1 MVCLQHQERGDGA
14 PKKGEKG
21 NGRDN
26 HSKENNTVRELR
38 VRAPENKADQD
49 YRHHSRRIYHR
60 STSEGSSLG
69 EEPGGAKLCN
79 LSRRLRPV
87 PAKGKIRAT
96 IGPKGGRKAPYTIK
110 QKGRRSPAE
119 RGENSMKQIT
129 REDIIKANAYGL
141 NHRDSLAS
149 YRTPVLMCA
158 LLWGQKGIDLSSAPT
173 VSGWRYGEN
182 VTGIS
187 HNYRED
193 VSEYGLSLAAL
204 DGETACGSEVWF
216 AERDIV
222 RCQGVL
228 LPKKGSD
235 GEPLVLPIGGE
246 DLDN

>member
-1 MVCLQHQERGDGA
+1 MSQEDVAVAIGMSVDSVGRYEAGKA
-14 PKKGEKG
+14 PRGEKLG
-21 NGRDN
+21 LLAHALGVSIAYLMGEDVGVTP
-26 HSKENNTVRELR
+26 SDKIIDGCTAR
-38 VRAPENKADQD
+38 V
-49 YRHHSRRIYHR
+49 YRGKIW
-60 STSEGSSLG
+60 GFLG
-69 EEPGGAKLCN
+69 EIAYKLLTNAKSYGMLTA
-79 LSRRLRPV
+79 SRE
-87 PAKGKIRAT
+87 
-96 IGPKGGRKAPYTIK
+96 
-110 QKGRRSPAE
+110 GRRSPEE

-129 REDIIKANAYGL
+129 REDIIEANAYGL

-158 LLWGQKGIDLSSAPT
+158 LLWGQNGIDLSSAPT
-173 VSGWRYGEN
+173 VSGWRHGKN

-193 VSEYGLSLAAL
+193 VSEYGLYLAAL

>member
-1 MVCLQHQERGDGA
+1 MVRVD
-14 PKKGEKG
+14 KKVLVCYYIRTEGGETPHAG
-21 NGRDN
+21 
-26 HSKENNTVRELR
+26 
-38 VRAPENKADQD
+38 
-49 YRHHSRRIYHR
+49 
-60 STSEGSSLG
+60 
-69 EEPGGAKLCN
+69 
-79 LSRRLRPV
+79 
-87 PAKGKIRAT
+87 
-96 IGPKGGRKAPYTIK
+96 
-110 QKGRRSPAE
+110 

>member
-1 MVCLQHQERGDGA
+1 
-14 PKKGEKG
+14 
-21 NGRDN
+21 
-26 HSKENNTVRELR
+26 
-38 VRAPENKADQD
+38 
-49 YRHHSRRIYHR
+49 
-60 STSEGSSLG
+60 
-69 EEPGGAKLCN
+69 
-79 LSRRLRPV
+79 
-87 PAKGKIRAT
+87 
-96 IGPKGGRKAPYTIK
+96 
-110 QKGRRSPAE
+110 
-119 RGENSMKQIT
+119 
-129 REDIIKANAYGL
+129 
-141 NHRDSLAS
+141 
-149 YRTPVLMCA
+149 MCA
-158 LLWGQKGIDLSSAPT
+158 LLWGQNGIDLSSAPT